1 MRKITDEGFLFL
13 YGAGLLVT
21 AETGMP
27 AVIAILFV
35 CIYTCVNLAGEEK
48 YLHYIMTI
56 AFMAAGIV
64 FKEMWMFLPVV
75 LYNMLCF
82 YSPVYIGGVGI
93 IVACE
98 APAFREY
105 YGLEKEMLIVA
116 GLAAAVLLYG
126 RTRRLN
132 ELEQEYKRA
141 RDDSRELTLML
152 EKKNQDLL
160 EKQDTEVYLV
170 TLKERNRIAREI
182 HDNVGHML
190 SRSILMVGA
199 LKTVNQAENLKV
211 PMEQL
216 DQTLNEAM
224 TNVRQSVHD
233 LHDESVNL
241 KEVMESLAEEFRF
254 CPVQLTYD
262 MGYDIPKE
270 IKYSFI
276 AITKEA
282 LNNVM
287 RHSNAN
293 EVKIL
298 AREHLGLYQLIIED
312 NGTSD
317 ERIRPNGDREEYA
330 EKESAGKTENAR
342 KTENTESSGI
352 GIENMKKRV
361 RMLGGTIQIQKETG
375 FRIFITVPKNEGKR

>member
-21 AETGMP
+21 AETGIP
-27 AVIAILFV
+27 AVITILFA
-35 CIYTCVNLAGEEK
+35 CIYTCVNLVGEEK

-56 AFMAAGIV
+56 AFVAAGIV

-82 YSPVYIGGVGI
+82 YSPVYIGVGGI

-132 ELEQEYKRA
+132 ELEQKYKRA

-160 EKQDTEVYLV
+160 EKQDTEVYLA

-298 AREHLGLYQLIIED
+298 AREYPGLYQLIIED
-312 NGTSD
+312 NGTLD

-330 EKESAGKTENAR
+330 EKESAGKTGNDW

-361 RMLGGTIQIQKETG
+361 RMLGGTMQIQKETG

>member
-21 AETGMP
+21 AETGLP
-27 AVIAILFV
+27 VVIAILLA
-35 CIYTCVNLAGEEK
+35 CIYTCVNLVGEEK

-56 AFMAAGIV
+56 VFVAAGIV

-75 LYNMLCF
+75 LYNMLYFC
-82 YSPVYIGGVGI
+82 SPVYIVGSGM
-93 IVACE
+93 IVACAE
-98 APAFREY
+98 PAFRDY
-105 YGLEKEMLIVA
+105 YGLEKEVLIVA

-126 RTRRLN
+126 RTRRLD
-132 ELEQEYKRA
+132 ELEQEYKKS

-160 EKQDTEVYLV
+160 EKQDTEIYLA

-241 KEVMESLAEEFRF
+241 KEVMKSLAEEFSF

-262 MGYDIPKE
+262 MRYDIPKE

-293 EVKIL
+293 KVKIL
-298 AREHLGLYQLIIED
+298 TREHPGLYQLIIED

-317 ERIRPNGDREEYA
+317 ERIQPDGDWEEYA

-361 RMLGGTIQIQKETG
+361 RMLGGTMQIQKENG

>member
-27 AVIAILFV
+27 AVITILFA
-35 CIYTCVNLAGEEK
+35 CIYTCVNLVGEEK

-56 AFMAAGIV
+56 AFVAAGIV

-82 YSPVYIGGVGI
+82 YSPAYIGVGGI

-160 EKQDTEVYLV
+160 EKQDTEVYLA

-317 ERIRPNGDREEYA
+317 ERIRPNGEREEYA
-330 EKESAGKTENAR
+330 EKESAGKTGNTR
-342 KTENTESSGI
+342 KTENTECSGI
-352 GIENMKKRV
+352 GIKNMKKRV
-361 RMLGGTIQIQKETG
+361 RMLGGTMQIQKETG

>member
-1 MRKITDEGFLFL
+1 
-13 YGAGLLVT
+13 
-21 AETGMP
+21 
-27 AVIAILFV
+27 
-35 CIYTCVNLAGEEK
+35 
-48 YLHYIMTI
+48 MTI
-56 AFMAAGIV
+56 VFVATGIV
-64 FKEMWMFLPVV
+64 FKEMWIFLPVV

-82 YSPVYIGGVGI
+82 YSPVYIVSSGM
-93 IVACE
+93 IVACAE
-98 APAFREY
+98 PAFRDY
-105 YGLEKEMLIVA
+105 YGLEKEVLIVA

-132 ELEQEYKRA
+132 ELEQEYKKS

-160 EKQDTEVYLV
+160 EKQDTEVYLA

-233 LHDESVNL
+233 LHDESINL
-241 KEVMESLAEEFRF
+241 KEVVESLAEEFRF
-254 CPVQLTYD
+254 CPVQFTYD

-298 AREHLGLYQLIIED
+298 AREHPGLYQLIIED
-312 NGTSD
+312 NGTSN
-317 ERIRPNGDREEYA
+317 ERIRPDGDREEYA
-330 EKESAGKTENAR
+330 EKESSGKTGNAR
-342 KTENTESSGI
+342 KTESTESTESSGI
-352 GIENMKKRV
+352 GIINMKKRV
-361 RMLGGTIQIQKETG
+361 RMLGGTMQIQKENG
-375 FRIFITVPKNEGKR
+375 FRIFITVPKK

>member
-1 MRKITDEGFLFL
+1 MRKITDEGCLFL

-21 AETGMP
+21 AETGIP
-27 AVIAILFV
+27 AVIAILFA
-35 CIYTCVNLAGEEK
+35 CIYTCVNLVGEEK

-56 AFMAAGIV
+56 AFVTAGIV
-64 FKEMWMFLPVV
+64 SKEMWMFLPVV

-82 YSPVYIGGVGI
+82 YSPIYIGAGGI

-116 GLAAAVLLYG
+116 GLAATVLLYG

-160 EKQDTEVYLV
+160 EKQDTEVYLA

-298 AREHLGLYQLIIED
+298 TREHPGLYQLIIED
-312 NGTSD
+312 NGTSG
-317 ERIRPNGDREEYA
+317 ERIHPDGDREEYA
-330 EKESAGKTENAR
+330 EKESAGKAENAR

-361 RMLGGTIQIQKETG
+361 RILGGTIQIQKENG

>member
-27 AVIAILFV
+27 AVITILFA
-35 CIYTCVNLAGEEK
+35 CIYTCVNLLGEEK

-56 AFMAAGIV
+56 AFVAAGIV

-75 LYNMLCF
+75 LYNVLYF
-82 YSPVYIGGVGI
+82 YSPVYIGVGGI

-132 ELEQEYKRA
+132 ELEQKYKRA

-160 EKQDTEVYLV
+160 EKQDTEVYLA

-298 AREHLGLYQLIIED
+298 AREYPGLYQLIIED

-330 EKESAGKTENAR
+330 EKESAGKTGNTR
-342 KTENTESSGI
+342 NTENTECSGI
-352 GIENMKKRV
+352 GIKNMKKRV
-361 RMLGGTIQIQKETG
+361 HMLGGTIQIQKENG

>member
-1 MRKITDEGFLFL
+1 MKWH
-13 YGAGLLVT
+13 VSS
-21 AETGMP
+21 
-27 AVIAILFV
+27 VIAILFV

-160 EKQDTEVYLV
+160 EKQDTEVYLA

-298 AREHLGLYQLIIED
+298 AREHPGLYQLIIED

-330 EKESAGKTENAR
+330 EKESAGKTGNTR
-342 KTENTESSGI
+342 KTENTECSGI
-352 GIENMKKRV
+352 GIKNMKKRV
-361 RMLGGTIQIQKETG
+361 RMLGGTIQIQKENG

>member
-13 YGAGLLVT
+13 YGVGLLVT
-21 AETGMP
+21 AETGIP
-27 AVIAILFV
+27 AVIAILLA
-35 CIYTCVNLAGEEK
+35 CIYTCVNLVGEEK

-56 AFMAAGIV
+56 AFVAAGIV
-64 FKEMWMFLPVV
+64 SKEMWMFLPVV

-82 YSPVYIGGVGI
+82 YSPVYIGIGGVVMAC
-93 IVACE
+93 VA
-98 APAFREY
+98 PTFRED
-105 YGLEKEMLIVA
+105 YGLDKGMFIVV
-116 GLAAAVLLYG
+116 GMAAAVLLCE
-126 RTRRLN
+126 RTKRLD
-132 ELEQEYKRA
+132 ELEQEYKRS
-141 RDDSRELTLML
+141 RDDSKELTLML

-160 EKQDTEVYLV
+160 EKQDTEVYLA

-199 LKTVNQAENLKV
+199 LKAINQNETLKV

-241 KEVMESLAEEFRF
+241 KEVMESLTAEFSF
-254 CPVQLTYD
+254 CSVQLTYD

-270 IKYSFI
+270 IKYSII

-287 RHSNAN
+287 RHSNAD

-298 AREHLGLYQLIIED
+298 VREHPWLYQLIIED
-312 NGTSD
+312 NGTAHGQIQPD
-317 ERIRPNGDREEYA
+317 GHREEHA
-330 EKESAGKTENAR
+330 AQERAGKSGNIR
-342 KTENTESSGI
+342 KTESNGI
-352 GIENMKKRV
+352 GIKNMKERI
-361 RMLGGTIQIQKETG
+361 RMLGGNMQIQKENG

>member
-21 AETGMP
+21 AETGIP
-27 AVIAILFV
+27 AVTTILFA
-35 CIYTCVNLAGEEK
+35 CIYTCVNLVGEEK

-56 AFMAAGIV
+56 AFVAAGIV

-82 YSPVYIGGVGI
+82 YSPVYIGVGGI

-160 EKQDTEVYLV
+160 EKQDTEVYLA
-170 TLKERNRIAREI
+170 TLKERNCIAREI

-211 PMEQL
+211 PMDQL

-298 AREHLGLYQLIIED
+298 TREYPGLYQLIIED

-330 EKESAGKTENAR
+330 EKESAGKTGNTR
-342 KTENTESSGI
+342 KTENTECSGI
-352 GIENMKKRV
+352 GIKNMKKRV
-361 RMLGGTIQIQKETG
+361 RMLGGTIQIQKENG

>member
-1 MRKITDEGFLFL
+1 
-13 YGAGLLVT
+13 
-21 AETGMP
+21 
-27 AVIAILFV
+27 
-35 CIYTCVNLAGEEK
+35 
-48 YLHYIMTI
+48 
-56 AFMAAGIV
+56 
-64 FKEMWMFLPVV
+64 
-75 LYNMLCF
+75 
-82 YSPVYIGGVGI
+82 
-93 IVACE
+93 
-98 APAFREY
+98 
-105 YGLEKEMLIVA
+105 
-116 GLAAAVLLYG
+116 
-126 RTRRLN
+126 
-132 ELEQEYKRA
+132 
-141 RDDSRELTLML
+141 
-152 EKKNQDLL
+152 
-160 EKQDTEVYLV
+160 
-170 TLKERNRIAREI
+170 
-182 HDNVGHML
+182 
-190 SRSILMVGA
+190 MVGA

-298 AREHLGLYQLIIED
+298 TREHPGLYQLIIED

-317 ERIRPNGDREEYA
+317 ERIQSDGDRE
-330 EKESAGKTENAR
+330 
-342 KTENTESSGI
+342 ENTESSGI

-361 RMLGGTIQIQKETG
+361 RMLGGTMQIQKETG

>member
-1 MRKITDEGFLFL
+1 MRKITDEGCLFL

-21 AETGMP
+21 AETGIP

-35 CIYTCVNLAGEEK
+35 CIYTCVNLVGEEK

-56 AFMAAGIV
+56 AFMAAGIIS
-64 FKEMWMFLPVV
+64 KEMWMFLPVV

-82 YSPVYIGGVGI
+82 YSPVYIGGGGI

-152 EKKNQDLL
+152 EK
-160 EKQDTEVYLV
+160 QDTEVYLA

-216 DQTLNEAM
+216 NQTLNEAM

-298 AREHLGLYQLIIED
+298 AREHPGLYQLIIED
-312 NGTSD
+312 NGTLD

-330 EKESAGKTENAR
+330 EKESAGKTGNDW

-361 RMLGGTIQIQKETG
+361 RMLGGTMQIQKETG

>member
-21 AETGMP
+21 TETGIP
-27 AVIAILFV
+27 AVITILFA
-35 CIYTCVNLAGEEK
+35 CIYTCVNLVGEEK

-56 AFMAAGIV
+56 AFVAAGIV
-64 FKEMWMFLPVV
+64 FKEMWMFLPAV

-82 YSPVYIGGVGI
+82 YSPVYIGVGGI

-126 RTRRLN
+126 RTKRLN

-152 EKKNQDLL
+152 EK
-160 EKQDTEVYLV
+160 QDTEVYLA

-199 LKTVNQAENLKV
+199 LKTVNQDENLKV

-254 CPVQLTYD
+254 CPVQFTYD

-298 AREHLGLYQLIIED
+298 AREHPGLYQLIIED

-330 EKESAGKTENAR
+330 EKESAEKTGNTR
-342 KTENTESSGI
+342 KTENTECSGI
-352 GIENMKKRV
+352 GIKNMKKRV
-361 RMLGGTIQIQKETG
+361 RILGGTIQIQKENG

>member
-1 MRKITDEGFLFL
+1 MRKITDEGCLFL

-21 AETGMP
+21 AETGIP

-35 CIYTCVNLAGEEK
+35 CIYTCVNLVGEEK

-56 AFMAAGIV
+56 AFMAAGIIS
-64 FKEMWMFLPVV
+64 KEMWMFLPVV

-82 YSPVYIGGVGI
+82 YSPVYIGAGGI

-160 EKQDTEVYLV
+160 EKQDTEVYLA

-216 DQTLNEAM
+216 NQALNEAM

-241 KEVMESLAEEFRF
+241 KEVMESLAEEFSF

-298 AREHLGLYQLIIED
+298 AREHPGLYQLIIED

-317 ERIRPNGDREEYA
+317 KRIQSDGDGEEYT
-330 EKESAGKTENAR
+330 EQESAGKTGNVR

-361 RMLGGTIQIQKETG
+361 RMLGGTMQIQKENG

>member
-21 AETGMP
+21 AETGIP
-27 AVIAILFV
+27 AVTTILFA
-35 CIYTCVNLAGEEK
+35 CIYTCVNLVGEEK

-56 AFMAAGIV
+56 AFVAAGIV

-82 YSPVYIGGVGI
+82 YSPVYIGVGGI

-160 EKQDTEVYLV
+160 EKQDTEVYLA

-211 PMEQL
+211 PMDQL

-298 AREHLGLYQLIIED
+298 TREPPGLYQLIIED

-330 EKESAGKTENAR
+330 EKESAGKTGNTR
-342 KTENTESSGI
+342 KTENTECSGI
-352 GIENMKKRV
+352 GIKNMKKRV
-361 RMLGGTIQIQKETG
+361 RMLGGTIQIQKENG

>member
-1 MRKITDEGFLFL
+1 MRKITDEGCLFL

-21 AETGMP
+21 AETGIS
-27 AVIAILFV
+27 AVIAILFA
-35 CIYTCVNLAGEEK
+35 CIYTCVNLVGEEK

-56 AFMAAGIV
+56 AFVAAGIIS
-64 FKEMWMFLPVV
+64 KEMWMFLPVV

-82 YSPVYIGGVGI
+82 YSPVYIGVGGI

-132 ELEQEYKRA
+132 ELEQEYKMA

-160 EKQDTEVYLV
+160 EKQDTEVYLA

-241 KEVMESLAEEFRF
+241 KEVMESLAEEFCF

-298 AREHLGLYQLIIED
+298 AREHPELYQLIIED
-312 NGTSD
+312 NGTLD

-330 EKESAGKTENAR
+330 EKESAGKTGNTR
-342 KTENTESSGI
+342 KTENTECSGI
-352 GIENMKKRV
+352 GIKNMKKRV
-361 RMLGGTIQIQKETG
+361 RMLGGTIQIQKENG